1 MDKICF
7 VIQRYGIDVNGGA
20 EVLCR
25 NLAEQLLPF
34 YDVHVFTTKAKDYI
48 TWKNEYHDSFEVING
63 VKVHRF
69 KNVEKR
75 DQKFLAEM
83 NVDFERYVVG
93 NAEQEKRWVIA
104 QGPYCPELIQELK
117 KEKDTFKKF
126 IFFTYL
132 YYPTIFGL
140 PEVKEKAILVPTA
153 HDEPFIHMSLLKQIF
168 CECHSLFYMTDVEK
182 QLVNNLFDN
191 SDIPSVTGGS
201 GIEVPEFTNP
211 EHAREK
217 YDLTKPYLIYVG
229 RIDNGKNVPLLI
241 NYFEEYKKR
250 NQSELKLVLIGNK
263 FVDIPENSEIRY
275 LGFVDEQDKYDLI
288 AGSKALVLPSYFE
301 SLSLVVLEAMK
312 LKVPVIVSSYCEVVK
327 QHCIIS
333 NCGLYYSDYFEFEGI
348 LNWMNQN
355 ADICK
360 EMGENGFSYVN
371 NNYSWDVIRKKVK
384 LLIESD
390 SNS

>member
-34 YDVHVFTTKAKDYI
+34 YDVHVFTTQAKDYI
-48 TWKNEYHDSFEVING
+48 TWKNEYHKSYEVING

-69 KNVEKR
+69 KNLKKR
-75 DQKFLAEM
+75 NKKVLAEM
-83 NVDFERYVVG
+83 NGDFEKYVAG
-93 NAEQEKRWVIA
+93 NEDLEKRWVIA
-104 QGPYCPELIQELK
+104 QGPYCPDLIQELK

-153 HDEPFIHMSLLKQIF
+153 HDEPYIHMNLLKKIF
-168 CECHSLFYMTDVEK
+168 CECRSLFYMTDVEK
-182 QLVNNLFDN
+182 QLVNNLFHN
-191 SDIPSVTGGS
+191 SDILSATGGS
-201 GIEVPEFTNP
+201 GIEIPENINP
-211 EHAREK
+211 ERTKEK
-217 YDLTKPYLIYVG
+217 YSLTTPYLIYVG
-229 RIDNGKNVPLLI
+229 RIDHGKNVPLLI
-241 NYFEEYKKR
+241 KYFEEYKKR
-250 NQSELKLVLIGNK
+250 NQSELELVLIGKK
-263 FVDIPENSEIRY
+263 FINIPENKDIKH

-333 NCGLYYSDYFEFEGI
+333 NGGLYYSDYFEFEGI
-348 LNWMNQN
+348 LNWMNQHS
-355 ADICK
+355 DICA

-371 NNYSWDVIRKKVK
+371 DNYSWDVIRKKVK

-390 SNS
+390 GNV